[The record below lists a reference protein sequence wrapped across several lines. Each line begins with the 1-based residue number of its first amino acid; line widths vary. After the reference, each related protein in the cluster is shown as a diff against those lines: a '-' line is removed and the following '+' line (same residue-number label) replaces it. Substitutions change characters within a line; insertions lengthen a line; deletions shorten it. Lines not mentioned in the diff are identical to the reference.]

1 MPFTVTNAEA
11 RLFSVL
17 RAARRNK
24 LAAYGISVAAVALA
38 TLGRL
43 AIGQELMPGVPF
55 ITFYPAVL
63 FATFFG
69 GLGPGILAIVLS
81 LVAAWYFFLPP
92 IYSFA
97 FDETATF
104 TLAAFLLIN
113 AINVALIA
121 VLNWALERVFA
132 REQEVRTLIETAPN
146 GIVVVDDQGNVK
158 LVNATAEKL
167 FGYTR
172 LELIGQNVEVLVPDR
187 LVNVHQ
193 TLRNNYM
200 TAPETRAMGVG
211 RDLNARRKDGSEF
224 PIEIGL
230 NAVSRDGRHIVLATV
245 VDISERK
252 KLLDRQRLI
261 VDELRHRTQNL
272 FAVIHTLASRSLD
285 EKQSVA
291 EARKLFLARIQA
303 LARAHAMLA
312 DAAWEGAPLD
322 KIVQA
327 TLDAFTDRATV
338 TGCDIVIT
346 PSAAQ
351 HFALILHELATNAT
365 KYGALSVP
373 TGHITVEGKING
385 GSAEEEFTFL
395 WQEIGGPPTARPI
408 RRGFGSSV
416 LVEAARGF
424 GKRAVLDYPPAGV
437 TYELVVPLSSIRAKP
452 TAVGAAISKEA
463 G

>member
-1 MPFTVTNAEA
+1 MPFTATDGEA

-24 LAAYGISVAAVALA
+24 LAAYSISVAVVALA

-43 AIGQELMPGVPF
+43 AIGSELMPGVPF
-55 ITFYPAVL
+55 ITFYPAIV

-69 GLGPGILAIVLS
+69 GLGAGILAIVLS
-81 LVAAWYFFLPP
+81 IVATGYFFLPP

-97 FDETATF
+97 FDETTIVA
-104 TLAAFLLIN
+104 LIVFLFIN
-113 AINVALIA
+113 AINVALVA
-121 VLNWALERVFA
+121 VLNWALNRVFA
-132 REQEVRTLIETAPN
+132 REQEVRALIETAPN
-146 GIVVVDDQGNVK
+146 GIVVVDGDGKVK

-200 TAPETRAMGVG
+200 AAPETRAMGIG

-224 PIEIGL
+224 PVEIGL
-230 NAVSRDGRHIVLATV
+230 NALSRDGRHVVLATV
-245 VDISERK
+245 VDISERSK
-252 KLLDRQRLI
+252 AVERQRLI

-272 FAVIHTLASRSLD
+272 FAVVHTIASRSL
-285 EKQSVA
+285 EES
-291 EARKLFLARIQA
+291 ERKKVFIARIQA
-303 LARAHAMLA
+303 LARAHAGLA

-322 KIVQA
+322 KIVRA
-327 TLDAFTDRATV
+327 TLDAFTGRATV
-338 TGCDIVIT
+338 TGCDIVVT

-351 HFALILHELATNAT
+351 HFALIVHELATNAT

-373 TGHITVEGKING
+373 TGHITIQGRING
-385 GSAEEEFTFL
+385 GGAEEEFSFL
-395 WQEIGGPPTARPI
+395 WQEIDGPPTARPI
-408 RRGFGSSV
+408 RRGFGSTV

-424 GKRAVLDYPPAGV
+424 GKRAVLDYPSAGV
-437 TYELVVPLSSIRAKP
+437 TYELVVALSSIRAKP
-452 TAVGAAISKEA
+452 TAVGAEIAKEA